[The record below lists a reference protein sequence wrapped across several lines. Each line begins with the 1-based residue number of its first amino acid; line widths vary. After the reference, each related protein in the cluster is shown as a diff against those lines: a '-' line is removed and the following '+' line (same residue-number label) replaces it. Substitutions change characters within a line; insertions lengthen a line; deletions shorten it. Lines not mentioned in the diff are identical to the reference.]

1 MPNGELLIKAQNV
14 LENISKSS
22 DDAGA
27 VLSITRDWILQ
38 HFGTNGLYAA
48 YLVGLALAVFVL
60 SKLIKITFA
69 TIKYLVLPGL
79 GLALIGSF
87 VLPYSFFFLLPITVT
102 GCSLLLLF
110 KG

>member
-1 MPNGELLIKAQNV
+1 MPTGEILTKAQSAFAKV
-14 LENISKSS
+14 SESS

-27 VLSITRDWILQ
+27 MFTIARDWILET
-38 HFGTNGLYAA
+38 FGTNGLYAA

-60 SKLIKITFA
+60 SKLVKITFA
-69 TIKYLVLPGL
+69 TVKYLVVPGL

-87 VLPYSFFFLLPITVT
+87 ILPYSFFFLLPITVT